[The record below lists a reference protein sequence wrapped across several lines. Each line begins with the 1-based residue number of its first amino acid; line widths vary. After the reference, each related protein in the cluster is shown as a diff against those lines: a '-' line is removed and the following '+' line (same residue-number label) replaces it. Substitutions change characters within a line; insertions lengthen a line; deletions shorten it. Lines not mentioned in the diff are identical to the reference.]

1 MNPTLVGLIAFGCAF
16 GGTLIGMWLR
26 TTLPEHHLDEDS
38 RDTIK
43 LGIGLIAT
51 MTALVLGLVTAS
63 AKNIFDSMDKTVRE
77 SAIKIISLDRE
88 LGRYGSETE
97 SIRTGLQKTLASRI
111 DILWPNES
119 SKSVNVES
127 KSLGAEPAGETLA
140 DLIYKLKPV
149 DDFHRRIQLRALDLA
164 ESLFQQ
170 RWFVRIGIENS
181 VPIPFLG
188 ILIFWI
194 TLTFASFGLFA
205 PRNTTVLVILF
216 VCSLSIGS
224 ALFLVLEMDTPFEG
238 MLKVSPDP
246 LHYAYSLI
254 TK

>member
-1 MNPTLVGLIAFGCAF
+1 MNPTLVGLMTFGFAF
-16 GGTLIGMWLR
+16 GGILVGMWLR
-26 TTLPEHHLDEDS
+26 SILPDHHLDDDS

-63 AKNIFDSMDKTVRE
+63 AKNIFDSMDKTLRD

-88 LGRYGSETE
+88 LARYGSETE
-97 SIRTGLQKTLASRI
+97 AIRLRLQKGLAVRI
-111 DILWPNES
+111 DSLWPNES
-119 SKSVNVES
+119 KKSVDI
-127 KSLGAEPAGETLA
+127 KSDYLETVPIGEALA
-140 DLIYKLKPV
+140 DSINKLKPD

-170 RWFVRIGIENS
+170 RWFVFIGIENS

-194 TLTFASFGLFA
+194 TLTFTSFGLFA
-205 PRNTTVLVILF
+205 PRNLTVLVVLF

-224 ALFLVLEMDTPFEG
+224 ALFLILEMDTPFEG
-238 MLKVSPDP
+238 MLKIAPDP
-246 LHYAYSLI
+246 LLNAYSII
-254 TK
+254 TE